1 MGGVFDAPMASVQ
14 GQDVLCIGG
23 VGGVAC
29 DAVGGFD
36 AGLSGCFAVPCA
48 ADHELKPD
56 HADAHNNLGNVLK
69 ERGKLQDA
77 VIAYRRAL
85 ALTPDHVDA
94 YVNLGITLIALG
106 RRVEALEAYRRAL
119 AIRPGLGIAQGMFVH
134 MLQHAC
140 DWGEFE
146 TAAAKLDR
154 APGTLVDGDLDKGVI
169 CAERPF
175 VSITRCDDA
184 ARNLA
189 IAESWSTDVVRRVSS
204 HEIEF
209 AFDNQRLRKKRIR
222 IGYLTADFHAHA
234 TAHLMAGLFG
244 LHDRD
249 RFTIHAYSYGPDDK
263 SAYRARIAAD
273 SDAFADIR
281 DLSTTQSAR
290 RIYQDEIDILVDL
303 KGYSQES
310 RLDICA
316 LRPARVQATYLGF
329 PGTTGADFF
338 DYVITDRI
346 VTPEDQVP
354 FYSENFVYLPHCYQ
368 VNDHT
373 QAISNAPVT
382 RADCGLPEDGFV
394 FCSFNQSYKIEP
406 LMWDVWMRI
415 LRGVPGSVLWLLRT
429 NKLAEANLKRE
440 AVKRDVDPG
449 RIVFADFLQK
459 SEHLARFRLAD
470 LFLDTRIYNGH
481 TTASDALWSGVPVVT
496 LQGQHFASRVG
507 ASLLNAIGLP
517 ELICHGLDD
526 YETLTVRLAR
536 EPGEVEAIRA
546 KLARNRLSEPL
557 FDTPRFTR
565 DLESAFAAMWDI
577 HIAGEPPRM
586 IDIHA

>member
-1 MGGVFDAPMASVQ
+1 MVLHHLGVIAFQEGDPRQATTLIGQAIALRPDYADAYSNLGSALVQ
-14 GQDVLCIGG
+14 RGRLE
-23 VGGVAC
+23 
-29 DAVGGFD
+29 DA
-36 AGLSGCFAVPCA
+36 A
-48 ADHELKPD
+48 AAFHTALELKPD

-69 ERGKLQDA
+69 EQGKLQDA

-146 TAAAKLDR
+146 TAAAKLD
-154 APGTLVDGDLDKGVI
+154 TLVDGDLDKGVI

-316 LRPARVQATYLGF
+316 LRPAPVQATYLGF

-354 FYSENFVYLPHCYQ
+354 FY
-368 VNDHT
+368 T
-373 QAISNAPVT
+373 
-382 RADCGLPEDGFV
+382 
-394 FCSFNQSYKIEP
+394 
-406 LMWDVWMRI
+406 
-415 LRGVPGSVLWLLRT
+415 
-429 NKLAEANLKRE
+429 
-440 AVKRDVDPG
+440 
-449 RIVFADFLQK
+449 
-459 SEHLARFRLAD
+459 
-470 LFLDTRIYNGH
+470 
-481 TTASDALWSGVPVVT
+481 
-496 LQGQHFASRVG
+496 
-507 ASLLNAIGLP
+507 
-517 ELICHGLDD
+517 
-526 YETLTVRLAR
+526 
-536 EPGEVEAIRA
+536 
-546 KLARNRLSEPL
+546 SEPMKS
-557 FDTPRFTR
+557 P
-565 DLESAFAAMWDI
+565 S
-577 HIAGEPPRM
+577 
-586 IDIHA
+586 